1 MRRILIIVLPLIFLI
16 SCATTDTNKRL
27 AGLDYLQEGTSL
39 KNFVSTY
46 GPPFSIQKTNNGIIV
61 THYLRIGSSN
71 IGVALIPVVN
81 LVATGNT
88 YAVQRN
94 ILQFDNQDR
103 FVQITNSEQV
113 KGWVSVYQMSG
124 NEGFTGSGGRRSEL
138 DYRSTGI
145 YLAEKGIFYDQEL
158 WKQQNISNNYFLK
171 FR

>member
-1 MRRILIIVLPLIFLI
+1 M
-16 SCATTDTNKRL
+16 
-27 AGLDYLQEGTSL
+27 
-39 KNFVSTY
+39 
-46 GPPFSIQKTNNGIIV
+46 
-61 THYLRIGSSN
+61 
-71 IGVALIPVVN
+71 N